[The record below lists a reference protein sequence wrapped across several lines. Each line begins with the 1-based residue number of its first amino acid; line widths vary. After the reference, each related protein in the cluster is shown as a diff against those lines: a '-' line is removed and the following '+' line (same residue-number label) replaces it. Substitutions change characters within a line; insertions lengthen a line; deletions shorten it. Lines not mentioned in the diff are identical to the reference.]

1 MEGKREDWEIKMKG
15 ALVLYVLRYVL
26 LTARLHLGDNSRASK
41 VLTIKYL
48 PLLEDLHVCVLEKTF
63 CFQQN
68 IFIPFSTSICKQQ
81 ASDFLLF
88 RGYGG
93 QKMKTTSL

>member
-1 MEGKREDWEIKMKG
+1 MKG

-48 PLLEDLHVCVLEKTF
+48 PLLEDPHVCVLEETF

-68 IFIPFSTSICKQQ
+68 IFLSPLVHQSVSSRRQTFSCLGDMVVK
-81 ASDFLLF
+81 
-88 RGYGG
+88 
-93 QKMKTTSL
+93 K